1 MAEIRGGLIFI
12 KKYSLEA
19 TVENKLVSSIYFII
33 SQHLF
38 YMLRVKC
45 FKLEFMII
53 FTFEQ

>member
-1 MAEIRGGLIFI
+1 MGEIKGGLIFI

-19 TVENKLVSSIYFII
+19 REENKLVSSIYFII

-38 YMLRVKC
+38 YLLRVKC

-53 FTFEQ
+53 FTCEG